1 MWRVLKMI
9 FFIQIGKT
17 GVLALFKWQMLAR
30 KNVVCYLISIVLSR
44 PFPSHH
50 TLLALSARSHH
61 SPLALLACSVL
72 PTHPWESLCRRQPW
86 PVAFNWATYI
96 PTQLVLPSSLY
107 PLAQQQLTITALC
120 VIVSSTV
127 SIRTIRANAHS
138 WATLLT
144 FVKICKK
151 YILLCILDS
160 NGTTVCGPWS
170 ATENYYLELHLNPES
185 KRNELK
191 YSVKIAFMFLSRI
204 VNW

>member
-1 MWRVLKMI
+1 
-9 FFIQIGKT
+9 
-17 GVLALFKWQMLAR
+17 MLAR

-61 SPLALLACSVL
+61 SPLALLARSVL
-72 PTHPWESLCRRQPW
+72 PTNPWESLCRRQPW
-86 PVAFNWATYI
+86 PVAFNWATNI

-107 PLAQQQLTITALC
+107 PLAQEQLRITAMC
-120 VIVSSTV
+120 VKVSSTV
-127 SIRTIRANAHS
+127 SIRTIRANAQS

-144 FVKICKK
+144 FVKMCKK

-170 ATENYYLELHLNPES
+170 ATENYYLELHLTWI
-185 KRNELK
+185 KT
-191 YSVKIAFMFLSRI
+191 
-204 VNW
+204 

>member
-1 MWRVLKMI
+1 MWMVLKMI

-17 GVLALFKWQMLAR
+17 RVLALFKWQMLAR
-30 KNVVCYLISIVLSR
+30 KNVVWFLISIVLSR

-72 PTHPWESLCRRQPW
+72 PTNPWESLCRRQPW
-86 PVAFNWATYI
+86 PVAFNWATYV
-96 PTQLVLPSSLY
+96 PTQLVLPRSLY
-107 PLAQQQLTITALC
+107 PLAQEQLRITAMC
-120 VIVSSTV
+120 VKVSSTV
-127 SIRTIRANAHS
+127 PIRTIRANAQS

-144 FVKICKK
+144 FVKICKNIYYFVFLIQMALQYVVLGPRLK
-151 YILLCILDS
+151 IIISNFIL
-160 NGTTVCGPWS
+160 
-170 ATENYYLELHLNPES
+170 PES

-191 YSVKIAFMFLSRI
+191 YSLKIAFMFLSRI